1 MIFPMKV
8 ILHVVIVAL
17 AILALPHFVAGIYVT
32 GFYPALIAAIAF
44 GLLNVLVKPIVKLIA
59 LPINV
64 MTLGLFGLV
73 INGALLWAVGYF
85 VQGFS
90 VATFTAAVI
99 GALVLAVVNWI
110 AHLI

>member
-8 ILHVVIVAL
+8 ILRVVIVAL
-17 AILALPHFVAGIYVT
+17 AILALPRFVDGIYVT
-32 GFYPALIAAIAF
+32 GFYPALLAAVIF
-44 GLLNVLVKPIVKLIA
+44 GLLNLIVKPVIKLVT
-59 LPINV
+59 LPINL

-73 INGALLWAVGYF
+73 INGALLWFVGSF

-90 VATFTAAVI
+90 VATFTAAMI
-99 GALVLAVVNWI
+99 GALILAVINWI